1 MENVSK
7 ALLIGAS
14 ILLSVM
20 ILSLVVM
27 SYNEISSYY
36 KAKSDSIDIEQTTEV
51 NKIFE
56 NYNQDKIRGSDMIS
70 LMNRVIDYNERQSYL
85 VGTNYKRIEV
95 KINIDNI
102 GNKDILNQF
111 KYNTSDTSI
120 LTAQITN
127 VGNGTD
133 NKKLDKQLIEITSIT
148 TKLIENASKEGIN
161 NLTEEKLQKL
171 VANISN
177 IFVNEDNTD
186 KDTFD
191 GMQAIANRKKRVELI
206 KNILGINISI
216 NNETGIATSSDSR
229 KIEIIKNIT
238 AQYYQY
244 TQFKRAQFQC
254 TKTEYDQETGRINKM
269 YFELKKKDGNVVFD

>member
-36 KAKSDSIDIEQTTEV
+36 KAKSDSIDIEQTAEV

-56 NYNQDKIRGSDMIS
+56 NYNQDRIRGSDMIS
-70 LMNRVIDYNERQSYL
+70 LMNGVIDYNERQSYL

-95 KINIDNI
+95 TISI
-102 GNKDILNQF
+102 GNNDILNQF
-111 KYNTSDTSI
+111 KYDASDNSI
-120 LTAQITN
+120 LTAKITN

-161 NLTEEKLQKL
+161 NLTEEKLQKF

-269 YFELKKKDGNVVFD
+269 YFELKTKDGNVVFD

>member
-36 KAKSDSIDIEQTTEV
+36 KAKSDSIDIEQTAEV

-56 NYNQDKIRGSDMIS
+56 NYNQDRIRGSDMIS
-70 LMNRVIDYNERQSYL
+70 LMNGVIDYNERQSYL

-95 KINIDNI
+95 TISI
-102 GNKDILNQF
+102 GNNDILNQF
-111 KYNTSDTSI
+111 KYDASDNSI
-120 LTAQITN
+120 LTAKITN

-269 YFELKKKDGNVVFD
+269 YFELKTKDGNVVFD